1 MPLEN
6 PHASEGVPADFWVR
20 WPAEEAARYRKAGY
34 WRGETFGDQL
44 DRWAAR
50 FGRRTALVDGG
61 SRWSYAELNA
71 GAERLATG
79 LRELGLRRGQR
90 VVVQLPNCAEFVI
103 VWFALLRLGVVP
115 VHALPGHRRNE
126 ITHLATL
133 AEATAYFFPDQ
144 HDRFDYRELAEEVA
158 TACPGLKHLVVLGDP
173 QDRAGFTS
181 LNGLMATPADPDGN
195 RADPPAADDIA
206 LLLLSGGTTGTPK
219 LIPRTHDDYAY
230 NARQCATV
238 ARMDADSV
246 YLAVLPIA
254 FNYTM
259 SCPGL
264 LGTLQVG
271 GTVVMASNPYP
282 RTAFRLIERER
293 VTITSLNPTLV
304 PHWLA
309 ELDRGPADLSSL
321 RVLQV
326 GSARLAD
333 DVAATVVERLDCTL
347 QQVFGMSE
355 GLICLTR
362 LDDPVELLSTTQGV
376 PVSDDDEILIV
387 DGGGR
392 PVPDGQVGELLTRGP
407 YTLRGYYR
415 APEQNRTSFTEDG
428 FYRTGDQVRRLPSG
442 HLTVIGRVK
451 DQINRGG
458 VKIDATE
465 VEGHLLAH
473 PEIVS
478 AALVPEADGKL
489 GERSVAF
496 LVVSGEQP
504 SVKTI
509 GAFLRGRGLAP
520 YKAPDRVEIVAQM
533 PLTAVGKIDKKALAA
548 TYIGRRP

>member
-1 MPLEN
+1 MPY
-6 PHASEGVPADFWVR
+6 ASDAVPADHWVR
-20 WPAEEAARYRKAGY
+20 WPEKLAARYREAGY
-34 WRGETFGDQL
+34 WRGKTFGDQL
-44 DRWAAR
+44 GSWAAE

-61 SRWSYAELNA
+61 SRWTYAELNA
-71 GAERLATG
+71 AVERLCTG

-126 ITHLATL
+126 ISHLATL
-133 AEATAYFFPDQ
+133 AEATAYFFPAQ
-144 HDRFDYRELAEEVA
+144 HDRFDYRDLAEEVA
-158 TACPGLKHLVVLGDP
+158 AACPRLSHLVVLGDP
-173 QDRAGFTS
+173 QGRDGFTS
-181 LNGLMATPADPDGN
+181 LNGLMTTPADAEGN
-195 RADPPAADDIA
+195 RSDPPAAEDIA

-219 LIPRTHDDYAY
+219 LIPRTHDDYSY
-230 NARQCATV
+230 NARRAAEVCG
-238 ARMDADSV
+238 MDADSV

-264 LGTLQVG
+264 LGTLQAG

-309 ELDRGPADLSSL
+309 ELDRADADLSSL

-333 DVAATVVERLDCTL
+333 DVAATIVDRLDCRL

-362 LDDPVELLSTTQGV
+362 LDDPEELLRTTQGL
-376 PVSDDDEILIV
+376 PISDADEIRIV
-387 DGGGR
+387 DAQGQ
-392 PVPDGQVGELLTRGP
+392 PVPDGEIGELLTRGP

-415 APEQNRTSFTEDG
+415 APEQNRTGFTEDG
-428 FYRTGDQVRRLPSG
+428 FYRTGDQVRKLPSG

-473 PEIVS
+473 PDIAS
-478 AALVPEADGKL
+478 AALVPEPDESL

-496 LVVSGEQP
+496 LVVSGQP
-504 SVKTI
+504 PTAKGI
-509 GAFLRGRGLAP
+509 GAFLRERGLAQ
-520 YKAPDRVEIVAQM
+520 YKAPDRVEIVPEM

-548 TYIGRRP
+548 TYIGHRP